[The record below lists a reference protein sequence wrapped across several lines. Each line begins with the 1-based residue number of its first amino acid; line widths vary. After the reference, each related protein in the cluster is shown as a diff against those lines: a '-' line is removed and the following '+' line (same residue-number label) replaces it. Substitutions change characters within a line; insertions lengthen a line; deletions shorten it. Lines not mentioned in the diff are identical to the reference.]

1 MFDAWVAFGRRG
13 SGCKVRERAAA
24 AKRSTIL
31 TLEPL
36 VEEGEGFR
44 FQLIITLGSFITST
58 PVVELSLLNLNSRPF
73 ALGMSSP
80 ILDQLTGVH
89 VHCPP
94 CPRPPWGGR
103 TRPCG
108 SDRVFWP
115 KNGNYARTQ
124 VQGVNETV
132 ISNFFFFM
140 ATIIFCGN
148 IMQISTVTTHCTD
161 SSTLQ
166 NPTLPSNLQIQT
178 LPRKSMVFRPQQRL
192 EIIEKRIWIQLQQ
205 NWKAPPDLHYI
216 KYSWTCLRFNSSLH
230 KSQHCNHLRKHYFRW
245 LTSPC
250 KVIAQTFLCKTLPCT
265 HTQTKCSRYRCR
277 PCWNIATTFTQPP
290 LVA

>member
-140 ATIIFCGN
+140 PPSYFVATLCKF
-148 IMQISTVTTHCTD
+148 
-161 SSTLQ
+161 
-166 NPTLPSNLQIQT
+166 LP
-178 LPRKSMVFRPQQRL
+178 
-192 EIIEKRIWIQLQQ
+192 W
-205 NWKAPPDLHYI
+205 
-216 KYSWTCLRFNSSLH
+216 
-230 KSQHCNHLRKHYFRW
+230 QHTALIVQ
-245 LTSPC
+245 PC
-250 KVIAQTFLCKTLPCT
+250 KIQHYLPICKFRHYLANRWFSDLS
-265 HTQTKCSRYRCR
+265 KD
-277 PCWNIATTFTQPP
+277 
-290 LVA
+290 